1 MVYTLKDS
9 GLARGQLVFYPW
21 RMSQKPTPRRLPA
34 FAIDMLTQ
42 HPLALTL
49 PAAGFGMLCRLI
61 FHFIATQCRPIP
73 KMSDD
78 LCGIMRAH
86 RPTFNTHRADI
97 MAIFRDLEPQ
107 LIEAQRLYELRRAAI
122 TAAGESG
129 RAAQRLRAMG
139 NRPPRSKPTDPM
151 QITAPKRAPI
161 MQAPRP
167 IPTASDGWT

>member
-1 MVYTLKDS
+1 MTN
-9 GLARGQLVFYPW
+9 
-21 RMSQKPTPRRLPA
+21 KPTPRRLPA

-49 PAAGFGMLCRLI
+49 PAAGFGMLCRLL
-61 FHFIATQCRPIP
+61 FHFIATNCRPIP
-73 KMSDD
+73 PEGDD
-78 LCGIMRAH
+78 LRGIMRAH
-86 RPTFNTHRADI
+86 RGTWTQHRESILAV
-97 MAIFRDLEPQ
+97 FRDLEPQ

-151 QITAPKRAPI
+151 QVTTPKRAPI
-161 MQAPRP
+161 THAPRP
-167 IPTASDGWT
+167 LPNPEDGWT

>member
-1 MVYTLKDS
+1 MTN
-9 GLARGQLVFYPW
+9 
-21 RMSQKPTPRRLPA
+21 KPTPRRLPA

-49 PAAGFGMLCRLI
+49 PAAGFGMLCRLV

-86 RPTFNTHRADI
+86 RPTFNTHKADI
-97 MAIFRDLEPQ
+97 MAIFRELEPE
-107 LIEAQRLYELRRAAI
+107 LIEAEQAYRRRLQRVKDL
-122 TAAGESG
+122 GEKG
-129 RAAQRLRAMG
+129 RVSQRLRALKET
-139 NRPPRSKPTDPM
+139 PPRSKPADPM

-161 MQAPRP
+161 THAPRP
-167 IPTASDGWT
+167 LPNPGDGWT

>member
-21 RMSQKPTPRRLPA
+21 QMSQKPTPRRLPA

-86 RPTFNTHRADI
+86 RPTFNTHKADI
-97 MAIFRDLEPQ
+97 MAIFRDLAPQ
-107 LIEAQRLYELRRAAI
+107 LIEADRLYRQRRAAVLN
-122 TAAGESG
+122 AGEKG
-129 RAAQRLRAMG
+129 RDVQRLATLAKRGA
-139 NRPPRSKPTDPM
+139 RSKPADPM

-161 MQAPRP
+161 THAPRP

>member
-1 MVYTLKDS
+1 
-9 GLARGQLVFYPW
+9 
-21 RMSQKPTPRRLPA
+21 MSQKPTPRRLPA

-97 MAIFRDLEPQ
+97 MAIFRELEPE
-107 LIEAQRLYELRRAAI
+107 LIEAEQAYRRRLQRVKDL
-122 TAAGESG
+122 GEKG
-129 RAAQRLRAMG
+129 RVSQRLRALKET
-139 NRPPRSKPTDPM
+139 PPRSKPADPM

-161 MQAPRP
+161 TQAPRP

>member
-1 MVYTLKDS
+1 
-9 GLARGQLVFYPW
+9 
-21 RMSQKPTPRRLPA
+21 MSQKPTPRRLPA

-97 MAIFRDLEPQ
+97 MAIFRELEPE
-107 LIEAQRLYELRRAAI
+107 LIEAEQAYRRRLQRVKDL
-122 TAAGESG
+122 GEKG
-129 RAAQRLRAMG
+129 RVSQRLRALKET
-139 NRPPRSKPTDPM
+139 PPRSKPADPM
-151 QITAPKRAPI
+151 QISTPKRAPVTH
-161 MQAPRP
+161 APRP

>member
-1 MVYTLKDS
+1 MTN
-9 GLARGQLVFYPW
+9 
-21 RMSQKPTPRRLPA
+21 KPTPRRLPA
-34 FAIDMLTQ
+34 FAIDLLAH

-97 MAIFRDLEPQ
+97 MAVFRELEPE
-107 LIEAQRLYELRRAAI
+107 LIEADRLYRQRRAAVLN
-122 TAAGESG
+122 AGEKG
-129 RAAQRLRAMG
+129 RTAQRLGALAKRGA
-139 NRPPRSKPTDPM
+139 RSKPTDPM
-151 QITAPKRAPI
+151 QITAPKRTPI
-161 MQAPRP
+161 TQAPRP
-167 IPTASDGWT
+167 FPNPGDGWT

>member
-1 MVYTLKDS
+1 MTN
-9 GLARGQLVFYPW
+9 
-21 RMSQKPTPRRLPA
+21 KPTPRRLPA

-49 PAAGFGMLCRLI
+49 PAAGFGMLCRLL
-61 FHFIATQCRPIP
+61 FHFIATNCRPIP
-73 KMSDD
+73 PESDD
-78 LCGIMRAH
+78 LRGIMRAH
-86 RPTFNTHRADI
+86 RGTWTQHRESILAV
-97 MAIFRDLEPQ
+97 FRDLEPQ

-151 QITAPKRAPI
+151 QVTTPKRAPI
-161 MQAPRP
+161 TQAPRP
-167 IPTASDGWT
+167 FPNPGDGWT